1 MSIEHFC
8 VQNFTNITKIE
19 HMYPSEALEERNS
32 RRVYSDII
40 SLSKY

>member
-19 HMYPSEALEERNS
+19 HTIVKLW
-32 RRVYSDII
+32 RRGIQGEFTQI
-40 SLSKY
+40 